1 MDLGWISLFCGTRKG
16 HYKASDPFS
25 FSAMNNVLKLP
36 MSNSLLRMPRS
47 LSASTMGRHGMRH
60 PWSASLWD
68 CWNWRWNSARTGFGS
83 CCNVSGF
90 GVKRDIDGHSKL
102 PNASQ
107 NRRQQWILKQ
117 YSAFSIKALGLKS
130 DSGNPPNCPKLRS
143 RTPWT
148 HRFVSPTRCS
158 LGGERPFWIFWFT
171 AVILQEHQW
180 ISAFDFGTTGMM
192 VRSCIISSAE
202 FFIVFRIVYQQM
214 HQSQPLRAPQHDE
227 DSNIQELVERLRIL
241 EESVMSSHQEAESPG
256 SSQCFQKWWLAVQ
269 NKLLRR
275 VLLIGVLEPELLKLS
290 LDLSYFC
297 RSSNVNDLISLD
309 FSLFRFSGLF
319 WYLQGKRL
327 QPALLLCSEG
337 EVSNHDEMTW
347 NVLTCVLW
355 IVNFCMWFSA

>member
-117 YSAFSIKALGLKS
+117 YSAFRIKALGLKS

-158 LGGERPFWIFWFT
+158 LGEGKGLFGFFDLRQLFSKSISESVFLISVLLVWWYDPASFHLPSSSLFSASCKHKCINRNPWEPLSMMKTLTFRSWLSDCGSWKNQWCQAT
-171 AVILQEHQW
+171 KKLSHQVAV
-180 ISAFDFGTTGMM
+180 SAFRTGDWLSKI
-192 VRSCIISSAE
+192 SCWCE
-202 FFIVFRIVYQQM
+202 
-214 HQSQPLRAPQHDE
+214 
-227 DSNIQELVERLRIL
+227 
-241 EESVMSSHQEAESPG
+241 
-256 SSQCFQKWWLAVQ
+256 CCW
-269 NKLLRR
+269 
-275 VLLIGVLEPELLKLS
+275 
-290 LDLSYFC
+290 
-297 RSSNVNDLISLD
+297 
-309 FSLFRFSGLF
+309 
-319 WYLQGKRL
+319 
-327 QPALLLCSEG
+327 
-337 EVSNHDEMTW
+337 
-347 NVLTCVLW
+347 
-355 IVNFCMWFSA
+355 

>member
-1 MDLGWISLFCGTRKG
+1 MSTWLCFRRLADVFACQGACQHRPWEDKGWGIRGPPVCGTVGTGDETQQGQGSGAAATYLVWVQRG
-16 HYKASDPFS
+16 HWWPFKI
-25 FSAMNNVLKLP
+25 AEC
-36 MSNSLLRMPRS
+36 
-47 LSASTMGRHGMRH
+47 LSESEAAVDFET
-60 PWSASLWD
+60 
-68 CWNWRWNSARTGFGS
+68 
-83 CCNVSGF
+83 V
-90 GVKRDIDGHSKL
+90 
-102 PNASQ
+102 
-107 NRRQQWILKQ
+107 
-117 YSAFSIKALGLKS
+117 FSIKALGLKEIWAVAAGHVTGQQEL
-130 DSGNPPNCPKLRS
+130 DWNLTVPPNCQDSMNTSFRQS
-143 RTPWT
+143 NQVQFGRW
-148 HRFVSPTRCS
+148 
-158 LGGERPFWIFWFT
+158 ERPFWNFGFA

-202 FFIVFRIVYQQM
+202 FFIVFRILYQQM

-227 DSNIQELVERLRIL
+227 DSNIQELIERLRIL

-275 VLLIGVLEPELLKLS
+275 VLLVGVLEPELLKLS